1 MPGRNYYYQYDTS
14 PRKLKPEY
22 DRRPVKRKKAT
33 KKVATRAKVNND
45 KKVDSKKQL
54 KLESASKVKLVLK
67 CFLMLAILF
76 LIIFRNSQ
84 INESFSII
92 QGLKADMTKIQKEN
106 DQLEVSIQNSI
117 NINNI
122 EQAAKEKL
130 GMQKRTNKQT
140 VYINLSKKDY
150 VESKSEKV
158 ILEEDTNIWS
168 QITEKIQNI
177 F

>member
-22 DRRPVKRKKAT
+22 ERRPVKRKKAT
-33 KKVATRAKVNND
+33 KKVTTRAKVNND